1 MAAVGVKAARMPSLI
16 YGTAWKAEETRE
28 LVKQA
33 ITNGFRAV
41 DTAAQPKHY
50 QEHLVGAGIR
60 DAIEAGKISRED
72 LYLQTKYTSIS
83 GQDPTKLPYDPKSSI
98 TDQVNASVASSLH
111 NLRHT
116 EDGSEQ
122 PYLDCLV
129 LHSPLSTMARTQEA
143 WKAMETHVPHAVRTL
158 GISNCYDLPVLQA
171 LYESATVKP
180 SVVQNRFYART
191 GYDAGI
197 RAFCNEKGV
206 IYQSFWTLTANPRLL
221 KSTPVSSVA
230 HLVQVSMPVALY
242 SLVLGLGNVRILNGT
257 KNTSNMIED
266 LVGVDAVKEWSLTN
280 IGVWNQ
286 VLEEFQSLL
295 R

>member
-1 MAAVGVKAARMPSLI
+1 MAAVKAARMPSLI
-16 YGTAWKAEETRE
+16 YGTAWKAEATKE

-33 ITNGFRAV
+33 IANGFRGV

-50 QEHLVGAGIR
+50 QEDLVGAGIR
-60 DAIEAGKISRED
+60 DAIHAGKISRED
-72 LYLQTKYTSIS
+72 LYLQTKYTSVS
-83 GQDPTKLPYDPKSSI
+83 GQDPRNMPYHPKSSI

-116 EDGSEQ
+116 EDGSEKA
-122 PYLDCLV
+122 YLDCLV
-129 LHSPLSTMARTQEA
+129 LHSPLSTMPSTQEA

-171 LYESATVKP
+171 LYDSATVKP
-180 SVVQNRFYART
+180 SVVQNRFYADT
-191 GYDAGI
+191 GYDTDI

-221 KSTPVSSVA
+221 KAKPVALVADHVSV
-230 HLVQVSMPVALY
+230 SRPVALY

-257 KNTSNMIED
+257 KNTSNMVED
-266 LVGVDAVKEWSLTN
+266 LAGVEAVKGWSATQASEWN
-280 IGVWNQ
+280 KA
-286 VLEEFQSLL
+286 LEAFKSLL
-295 R
+295 